1 MPYGNE
7 TYEVKGISGYGTAD
21 CPPPTESI
29 NDKLAE
35 TMAALKELLMAM
47 DDTSMVIFGM
57 PCPQPV
63 DKMTEPNCL
72 NGTVD
77 TIRTQAK
84 LALGAFM
91 EMRKKLV

>member
-1 MPYGNE
+1 MMTQMVNSN
-7 TYEVKGISGYGTAD
+7 TIAVTGTRTEEIM
-21 CPPPTESI
+21 PPTESI
-29 NDKLAE
+29 NDKLVE
-35 TMAALKELLMAM
+35 TMAVLKELLMAM
-47 DDTSMVIFGM
+47 DDTSIVIFGM

-63 DKMTEPNCL
+63 EKMPEQNCL

-84 LALGAFM
+84 LAMGAFM

>member
-1 MPYGNE
+1 MPYSK
-7 TYEVKGISGYGTAD
+7 TYACEEIGGYGTAD
-21 CPPPTESI
+21 CPPQTETV
-29 NDKLAE
+29 NNKLAD
-35 TMAALKELLMAM
+35 TMALLKELMMAM
-47 DDTSMVIFGM
+47 DDTSMVIFGI

-63 DKMTEPNCL
+63 DKMPEPNCL

-77 TIRTQAK
+77 TIRAQAK

>member
-1 MPYGNE
+1 MPYSK
-7 TYEVKGISGYGTAD
+7 TYACEEIGGYGTAD

-29 NDKLAE
+29 NDKLTE

-57 PCPQPV
+57 PCPQPG
-63 DKMTEPNCL
+63 DKPPEPNCL
-72 NGTVD
+72 NGMVD
-77 TIRTQAK
+77 TIRAQAK